1 MPHSPKHIPS
11 RSYALDIPTVFVG
24 AFSVR
29 SSPFGAFA
37 RVGHTRFGRHRRAD
51 RRKLPSNMFGVS
63 KVYNRVFHRPF
74 SGYRLCV
81 PNMPARLDDCNYL
94 HNTATACGRRFVTSR
109 RGRRSPPAGVHP
121 PVVLPAASTLITT
134 VRCVVFGAPTP
145 PTGRAARWRGN
156 LFLTVWLSPTGVC
169 FSSPAYTAGHR
180 FLQTPH
186 AGRALSFLG
195 DQERKQRSRRE
206 CDSPFPTS
214 VGTEN
219 RTCPGR
225 QPLPDK

>member
-94 HNTATACGRRFVTSR
+94 HNTATACGRRFAASR
-109 RGRRSPPAGVHP
+109 RERRSPLTGAGTQLLAFPGFKVS
-121 PVVLPAASTLITT
+121 AAFS
-134 VRCVVFGAPTP
+134 GS
-145 PTGRAARWRGN
+145 G
-156 LFLTVWLSPTGVC
+156 
-169 FSSPAYTAGHR
+169 SSPARGLFIRTSLPDGRTAS
-180 FLQTPH
+180 LP
-186 AGRALSFLG
+186 
-195 DQERKQRSRRE
+195 EKVRRE
-206 CDSPFPTS
+206 PKIP
-214 VGTEN
+214 V
-219 RTCPGR
+219 
-225 QPLPDK
+225 

>member
-145 PTGRAARWRGN
+145 PTGRAAIGM
-156 LFLTVWLSPTGVC
+156 
-169 FSSPAYTAGHR
+169 
-180 FLQTPH
+180 
-186 AGRALSFLG
+186 
-195 DQERKQRSRRE
+195 
-206 CDSPFPTS
+206 
-214 VGTEN
+214 GT
-219 RTCPGR
+219 
-225 QPLPDK
+225 